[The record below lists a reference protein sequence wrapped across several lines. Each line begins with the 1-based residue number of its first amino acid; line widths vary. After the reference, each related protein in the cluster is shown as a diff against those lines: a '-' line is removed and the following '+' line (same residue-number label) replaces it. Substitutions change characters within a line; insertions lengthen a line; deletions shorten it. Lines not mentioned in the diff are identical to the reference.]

1 MKFDN
6 YFEKDILAPAIDIGS
21 DNRKFQRSI
30 KFIKQDRYK
39 AGVLFY
45 LGEIQAAAQ
54 SIAAPTNS
62 GAQQATG
69 TTTQSG
75 Y

>member
-6 YFEKDILAPAIDIGS
+6 YFEKDVLGPAIDIGS
-21 DNRKFQRSI
+21 NNRKFQRSI

-45 LGEIQAAAQ
+45 LGEIQAATT
-54 SIAAPTNS
+54 SP
-62 GAQQATG
+62 
-69 TTTQSG
+69 TTTQTSLPSQPSTSG
-75 Y
+75 GY